1 MKKTLSILT
10 ILLFAFAIT
19 ISSCGDTNVGAD
31 SAEQCD
37 SATETTSVATDGKCC
52 GNEKGCC
59 SGEGSHSHDEG
70 GDSDHDHPSVD
81 GDAEAAE

>member
-19 ISSCGDTNVGAD
+19 ISSCGDSD

-59 SGEGSHSHDEG
+59 SGGESHSHDEG
-70 GDSDHDHPSVD
+70 GDGDHDHPSVD
-81 GDAEAAE
+81 GDDKAAE

>member
-10 ILLFAFAIT
+10 ILLFTFAVT
-19 ISSCGDTNVGAD
+19 ISSCGDSD
-31 SAEQCD
+31 SAKQCD

-59 SGEGSHSHDEG
+59 SGGESHSHNE
-70 GDSDHDHPSVD
+70 GDSDHDHPSNAD
-81 GDAEAAE
+81 GEVEAAE